1 MKDPNE
7 FFRRP
12 LSHRVWL
19 LRFVYAVKM
28 IRQADLLLGELAFSA
43 QPGDPYTTAFVISA
57 ATQVQADYE
66 TLMGI
71 AKELAH
77 TCDSVGLPPEDLQ
90 AAYIEIWPE
99 RGKLS
104 LPH

>member
-1 MKDPNE
+1 MKNPRE
-7 FFRRP
+7 FFSRP
-12 LSHRVWL
+12 LTHRVWL
-19 LRFVYAVKM
+19 LRFVYAIKM
-28 IRQADLLLGELAFSA
+28 IREADILLGELAFSG
-43 QPGDPYTTAFVISA
+43 QPTDPATTAWVVSA
-57 ATQVQADYE
+57 ATQVQEDYE
-66 TLMGI
+66 RLMQV

-90 AAYIEIWPE
+90 AAYLEAWPE